1 MFDAP
6 IPGQSLTRELGSRPY
21 QQPPMYNTVEEALE
35 WYLPKLGNPKFVPG
49 LIESM
54 ELGIPLTT
62 MANTL
67 QLGGVMRGVHSIDV
81 GILISPVIIEMLAYL
96 ADSAGIEYVSGLEEE
111 PEEAGYR
118 PTTIAL
124 AKKKLAKELEGVD
137 LEDLSVE
144 EQQMTSEE
152 MPEDVESDMEEPPMQ
167 QPQGGL
173 MGRR

>member
-1 MFDAP
+1 MLDAP
-6 IPGQSLTRELGSRPY
+6 IPGQSLTREVGSRPY

-35 WYLPKLGNPKFVPG
+35 WYLPKLGNPRFVPG
-49 LIESM
+49 IIESM

-67 QLGGVMRGVHSIDV
+67 QLGGVMRGIHSIDV

-124 AKKKLAKELEGVD
+124 AKRKLAKELEGVD
-137 LEDLSVE
+137 LEDLN
-144 EQQMTSEE
+144 TSEE
-152 MPEDVESDMEEPPMQ
+152 QMESEDVESDMDQPPMQ